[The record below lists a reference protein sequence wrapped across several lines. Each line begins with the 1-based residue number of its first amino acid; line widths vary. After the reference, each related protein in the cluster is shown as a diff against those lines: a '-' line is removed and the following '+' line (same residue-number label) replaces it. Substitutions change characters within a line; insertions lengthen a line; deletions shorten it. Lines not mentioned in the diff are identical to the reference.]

1 LCSHHSNVITF
12 GLRKRELFME
22 KYWLFLGLAF
32 VAEVIGTVSGFGS
45 SILFVPMASVFFDF
59 KTVLGITAVF
69 HVFSNLSKIFL
80 FRKGID
86 KSIVFKL
93 GIPAV
98 VFVTIGALLTA
109 VVPVDQLKFGMNLL
123 LVILAIYLLVNF
135 NKKLEMNNRNLYL
148 GGILS
153 GFLAGLVGTGGAI
166 RGLTLAAFNLSKDVF
181 ISTSALIDLGVDFSR
196 SVVYVSQGYF
206 LKEFLILIP
215 FLMLIGFLGS
225 YTGKQILK
233 FTSDLAFRYIVLFVI
248 VGTSIYQMMEYFD
261 WV

>member
-1 LCSHHSNVITF
+1 L
-12 GLRKRELFME
+12 E

-32 VAEVIGTVSGFGS
+32 VAEVVGTVSGFGS

-86 KSIVFKL
+86 KKIVFKL

-109 VVPVDQLKFGMNLL
+109 IVPVDQLELGMNVV
-123 LVILAIYLLVNF
+123 LVFLAIYLIINF
-135 NKKLEMNNRNLYL
+135 NKKLEMNNRNLYI
-148 GGILS
+148 GGVLS
-153 GFLAGLVGTGGAI
+153 GLMAGLVGTGGAI
-166 RGLTLAAFNLSKDVF
+166 RGLTLAAFNLSKEVF
-181 ISTSALIDLGVDFSR
+181 IATSTLINLGVDFSR
-196 SVVYVSQGYF
+196 AVVYVSQGYF

-215 FLMLIGFLGS
+215 FLMLIGFFGS
-225 YTGKQILK
+225 YLGKQILK
-233 FTSDLAFRYIVLFVI
+233 ITSELMFRYIVLLVI
-248 VGTSIYQMMEYFD
+248 IGTSVYQLFEYFLSP
-261 WV
+261 